1 MSGKKISVFF
11 YEITRPFWKQIIVL
25 SLLSL
30 AWAAIITL
38 QPALVKSIIDVVT
51 CSSSVSSYHTLTELM
66 GFYLLL
72 GLGFCWI
79 NFYYDTMIA
88 RFFPAQREYIALKLM
103 RRMMKKPLQ
112 FYQKHFS
119 GNLTNK
125 INDVVIFAPNIIEIF
140 IDNFLTCFFTLVLA
154 MYSVASVHP
163 HFAWAL
169 LSWLSIFLGGSLAFL
184 FSKSHLAHRAAESRS
199 RVVGKIVDS
208 FSNIASVHLFFRHVL
223 ELTLIQQYTQ
233 TAVQKEQERDYFF
246 RMLHAFQS
254 LSFALFEVLCFWWL
268 WQGVQSRTISAGEFV
283 LVLTLNVQILDQFWT
298 LGAEIREFWEKLGSL
313 KQALSV
319 VYCESQ
325 VLELGSAHQDLLVSK
340 GEIMFQNVNFSYDR
354 NGKEL
359 LFSDFN
365 LHIPGGQ
372 KIGIVGFSGSGK
384 STFINLLLRI
394 HDVQQGR
401 VCVDHQNIQ
410 DVTLSSLR
418 NAISVIPQECMLFNR
433 SVLDNILY
441 GRPDAT
447 FEEVQE
453 AAKKSQIHDSIE
465 ALPQGYH
472 TIVGERG
479 NRLSGGQRQRI
490 AIARAI
496 LKNAPI
502 LILDEPT
509 SSLDGITEAE
519 LQRAFSEVMYGKT
532 VLFIAHRL
540 NTLLNMERLLV
551 FSSGKVIQDGTHDSL
566 ILQKNGMYRKLW
578 SLQMRGLKEES

>member
-1 MSGKKISVFF
+1 MSNKKISVFF
-11 YEITRPFWKQIIVL
+11 YEISRPFWKQIIAL
-25 SLLSL
+25 SFLSL
-30 AWAAIITL
+30 AWAAIVTL
-38 QPALVKSIIDVVT
+38 QPALVKSIIDIVT
-51 CSSSVSSYHTLTELM
+51 HAKNMPYTETLTKLM
-66 GFYLLL
+66 VFYLLL

-79 NFYYDTMIA
+79 NFGYDTTIA

-103 RRMMKKPLQ
+103 QRMMQKPLQ

-125 INDVVIFAPNIIEIF
+125 INDVVTFVPNIIEIF
-140 IDNFLTCFFTLVLA
+140 VDNFLTCFFTLVFS
-154 MYSVASVHP
+154 MYSVAKVHP

-169 LSWLSIFLGGSLAFL
+169 LCWLIIFLGGSLSFL

-199 RVVGKIVDS
+199 RVVGKIVDV
-208 FSNIASVHLFFRHVL
+208 FSNIASVQLFFRHIL
-223 ELTLIQQYTQ
+223 ELSLIRQYTN
-233 TAVQKEQERDYFF
+233 AALQKEQDRDYFF
-246 RMLHAFQS
+246 RILHAFQS
-254 LSFALFEVLCFWWL
+254 LSFVFFEGLCFWWL
-268 WQGVQSRTISAGEFV
+268 WKGIKSGEISAGEFV

-298 LGAEIREFWEKLGSL
+298 LGAEIREFWEKLGAL
-313 KQALSV
+313 KQALSI

-325 VLELGSAHQDLLVSK
+325 VLELTSLPPHLSVST
-340 GEIMFQNVNFSYDR
+340 GEIVFQRVNFSYDR
-354 NGKEL
+354 HSKAP

-372 KIGIVGFSGSGK
+372 KVGIVGFSGSGK

-394 HDVQQGR
+394 QDVQKGQ
-401 VCVDHQNIQ
+401 VCVDGQ
-410 DVTLSSLR
+410 DIKNVNLCSLR
-418 NAISVIPQECMLFNR
+418 QAISVIPQECILFNR

-441 GRPDAT
+441 GRPEST

-453 AAKKSQIHDSIE
+453 AAKKSQIHEVIQ
-465 ALPQGYH
+465 ALPQGYD

-479 NRLSGGQRQRI
+479 SRLSGGQRQRI

-496 LKNAPI
+496 LKDAPI

-509 SSLDGITEAE
+509 SSLDGITEEE
-519 LQRAFSEVMYGKT
+519 LQKAFSEVMHGKT

-540 NTLLNMERLLV
+540 NTLLSMERLLV
-551 FSSGKVIQDGTHDSL
+551 FSAGKIVQDGTHDSL

-578 SLQMRGLKEES
+578 SLQMRGLKEE